1 MTREVRRDIVKKL
14 RTNRQIRAR
23 EIRLIGG
30 GGEQLGV
37 MPIEKALQ
45 LANEQ
50 NLDLVEVSSTSV
62 PPVCRLLDYGKYKY
76 EQTKKER
83 KARRSQR
90 ASLLKE
96 VRIRPRVKEHDL
108 ETKIRAA
115 RKLLEGGDKVRV
127 FVVFRGREI
136 THPELGLNA
145 LQKVTD
151 DLRDIGVL
159 DGSPSLDGR
168 IMSLVFSPVSVRQT
182 KEADVKEK
190 DLDAEA

>member
-14 RTNRQIRAR
+14 RINRQIRAR
-23 EIRLIGG
+23 EIRLIGEM
-30 GGEQLGV
+30 GEQLGV
-37 MPIEKALQ
+37 MPLEKALQ
-45 LANEQ
+45 LASER
-50 NLDLVEVSSTSV
+50 NLDLVEVASTSI
-62 PPVCRLLDYGKYKY
+62 PSVCRLLDYGKYKY
-76 EQTKKER
+76 EQDKKER

-108 ETKIRAA
+108 ETKIRMA
-115 RKLLEGGDKVRV
+115 RKLLGDGDKVRV

-136 THPELGLNA
+136 THPELGLKA

-151 DLRDIGVL
+151 NLRGIGAL

-168 IMSLVFSPVSVRQT
+168 IMSLVFSPVSVGQT
-182 KEADVKEK
+182 KEVDVKEK
-190 DLDAEA
+190 SSDAEA